1 MKDVLS
7 VEIQNVKGI
16 KHLNIDMPLT
26 PDVYAITGINGIGK
40 STLLS
45 CITPRLKRPISFS
58 QLEKFSSEDSFIRYR
73 INSTEENWSIQ
84 NGIWSCTGAQELS
97 LRGFQ
102 EGSLTNGTRFF
113 NISSFGFGYYKK
125 LMNVNSELIVP
136 ADDFVKENLG
146 KILHNNQSYYT
157 NLYRLDR
164 SRAARNYKYR
174 GVVYY
179 LKIKDK
185 IVSQFELSTGEFL
198 LINLLHLFNNLLVRT
213 NNAEKLNM
221 ILIDEIE
228 LALHPSAIK
237 RLVAFTKEIAKK
249 YNVAIY
255 FSTHSLEI
263 INSLS
268 IDNLFYL
275 HKTSAEEIMCE
286 TPCYPAYITRD
297 IYTHSGYD
305 VLILVEDDLAQF
317 LVNRYI
323 DKNRLDFNK
332 RIQVL
337 PVGGYDNT
345 LDLHQNFIQEE
356 ILQPVAH
363 VISIIDGDVES
374 EVKRKC
380 AEEQKWSSI
389 PKDTILFLPVES
401 LEKYL
406 KKELFDKQNFLFMRI
421 LRDRLFKFETELDW
435 FNEEY
440 RGNINNAR
448 NNDIAKGKKGKE
460 DKDYFINGKNLFS
473 VLSAKYEKNGH
484 SKKEFREKV
493 CDIVIEHLDASE
505 FEEKLSY
512 SLKKIFK

>member
-146 KILHNNQSYYT
+146 KILHNNQSYYA

-213 NNAEKLNM
+213 NNTEKLNM

-237 RLVAFTKEIAKK
+237 RLVAFTKEIAK
-249 YNVAIY
+249 N
-255 FSTHSLEI
+255 
-263 INSLS
+263 
-268 IDNLFYL
+268 
-275 HKTSAEEIMCE
+275 IM
-286 TPCYPAYITRD
+286 
-297 IYTHSGYD
+297 
-305 VLILVEDDLAQF
+305 
-317 LVNRYI
+317 
-323 DKNRLDFNK
+323 
-332 RIQVL
+332 
-337 PVGGYDNT
+337 
-345 LDLHQNFIQEE
+345 
-356 ILQPVAH
+356 
-363 VISIIDGDVES
+363 
-374 EVKRKC
+374 
-380 AEEQKWSSI
+380 
-389 PKDTILFLPVES
+389 
-401 LEKYL
+401 
-406 KKELFDKQNFLFMRI
+406 
-421 LRDRLFKFETELDW
+421 
-435 FNEEY
+435 
-440 RGNINNAR
+440 
-448 NNDIAKGKKGKE
+448 
-460 DKDYFINGKNLFS
+460 
-473 VLSAKYEKNGH
+473 
-484 SKKEFREKV
+484 
-493 CDIVIEHLDASE
+493 
-505 FEEKLSY
+505 
-512 SLKKIFK
+512 